1 MDTHKRFL
9 AAMKSVRNPSPGVAA
24 YINHYQAMIPVIQS
38 NDESAA
44 DRAFDESATLW
55 EALTQDE
62 RDTLMRI
69 YREA

>member
-9 AAMKSVRNPSPGVAA
+9 AAMKGVHNPSPRVTA
-24 YINHYQAMIPVIQS
+24 YINHYQAMIPVIQG